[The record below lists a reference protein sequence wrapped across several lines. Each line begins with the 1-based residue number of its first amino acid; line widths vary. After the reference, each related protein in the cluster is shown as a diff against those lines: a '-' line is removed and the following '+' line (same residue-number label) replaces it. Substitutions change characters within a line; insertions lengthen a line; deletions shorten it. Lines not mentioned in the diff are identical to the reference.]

1 MMEPDAL
8 GEDARRDAAHPPLM
22 GRLRRR
28 AEFQRVSRGRR
39 AHVESFT
46 LQANARALADAPPG
60 EAPRVGFTVTKR
72 IGDAVERN
80 RIRRRLKAAL
90 AAASAIA
97 PNAHSDYVLVA
108 RRPALT
114 RRFAALVAD
123 VERAFAQIGRARPTT
138 TDRDPRS

>member
-1 MMEPDAL
+1 MVTDA
-8 GEDARRDAAHPPLM
+8 GRTDATVPAWA
-22 GRLRRR
+22 RLRRR
-28 AEFQRVSRGRR
+28 ADFQRAARGKR
-39 AHVESFT
+39 AQAESFA
-46 LQANARALADAPPG
+46 LQSRLRA
-60 EAPRVGFTVTKR
+60 EAEAGDVGPRVGFTVTRK
-72 IGDAVERN
+72 IGGAVERN

-97 PNAHSDYVLVA
+97 PDAHSDYVLVA

-123 VERAFAQIGRARPTT
+123 VERAFAQIGRVRPAA

>member
-1 MMEPDAL
+1 MVTDA
-8 GEDARRDAAHPPLM
+8 GRTDVTIPTWT
-22 GRLRRR
+22 RLRRR
-28 AEFQRVSRGRR
+28 ADFQRAARGKR
-39 AHVESFT
+39 ANAESFA
-46 LQANARALADAPPG
+46 LQSRTRT
-60 EAPRVGFTVTKR
+60 EAEVAEAGPRVGFTVTRK
-72 IGDAVERN
+72 IGGAVQRN

-114 RRFAALVAD
+114 RRFAALIAD
-123 VERAFAQIGRARPTT
+123 VERTFMQIGRARPTA

>member
-1 MMEPDAL
+1 MVTDA
-8 GEDARRDAAHPPLM
+8 GRTDATVPAWT
-22 GRLRRR
+22 RLRRR
-28 AEFQRVSRGRR
+28 ADFQRVARGKRAQAETFALQSRPR
-39 AHVESFT
+39 ANPEDGER
-46 LQANARALADAPPG
+46 NA
-60 EAPRVGFTVTKR
+60 RVGFTVTRK
-72 IGDAVERN
+72 IGGAVERN

-90 AAASAIA
+90 AAAGAIA

-123 VERAFAQIGRARPTT
+123 VKRAFAQIGRARPTA

>member
-1 MMEPDAL
+1 MREPDAL
-8 GEDARRDAAHPPLM
+8 VTDAGRTDAADPAWT
-22 GRLRRR
+22 RLRRR
-28 AEFQRVSRGRR
+28 ADFQRVARGRR
-39 AHVESFT
+39 ANAESFA
-46 LQANARALADAPPG
+46 LQARARAEAEIG
-60 EAPRVGFTVTKR
+60 EASPRVGFTVTRK
-72 IGDAVERN
+72 IGGAVERN

-97 PNAHSDYVLVA
+97 PDARSDYVLVA

-123 VERAFAQIGRARPTT
+123 VERAFAQIGRARPAA

>member
-1 MMEPDAL
+1 MKEPDAL
-8 GEDARRDAAHPPLM
+8 VTDAGRTDATVPAWT
-22 GRLRRR
+22 RLRRR
-28 AEFQRVSRGRR
+28 AEFQRAARGRR
-39 AHVESFT
+39 ANAESFA
-46 LQANARALADAPPG
+46 LQLRARAETETAEVG
-60 EAPRVGFTVTKR
+60 PRVGFTVTRK
-72 IGDAVERN
+72 IGGAVERN

-97 PNAHSDYVLVA
+97 PDAHSDYVLVA

-123 VERAFAQIGRARPTT
+123 VERAFAQVGRARPTA

>member
-1 MMEPDAL
+1 MVTDA
-8 GEDARRDAAHPPLM
+8 GRTDATIPAWT
-22 GRLRRR
+22 RLRRR
-28 AEFQRVSRGRR
+28 ADFQRAARGRR
-39 AHVESFT
+39 ANAESFA
-46 LQANARALADAPPG
+46 LQSRARAEDEDA
-60 EAPRVGFTVTKR
+60 EAGPRVGFTVTRK
-72 IGDAVERN
+72 IGGAVQRN

-90 AAASAIA
+90 AEAGAIA

-123 VERAFAQIGRARPTT
+123 VERAFAQIGRTKPTA

>member
-1 MMEPDAL
+1 MREPDAL
-8 GEDARRDAAHPPLM
+8 VEDARRTDVRGPSWA
-22 GRLRRR
+22 RLRRR
-28 AEFQRVSRGRR
+28 ADFQRAARGKR
-39 AHVESFT
+39 AQTETFA
-46 LQANARALADAPPG
+46 LQARPRPEAEVGEARA
-60 EAPRVGFTVTKR
+60 RVGFTVTRK
-72 IGDAVERN
+72 IGGAVQRN

-97 PNAHSDYVLVA
+97 ANAGCDYVLVA

-123 VERAFAQIGRARPTT
+123 VERAFAQVGRTKPTA

>member
-1 MMEPDAL
+1 LVTDA
-8 GEDARRDAAHPPLM
+8 GRTDATVPAWA
-22 GRLRRR
+22 RLRRR
-28 AEFQRVSRGRR
+28 ADFQRAARGKR
-39 AHVESFT
+39 AQAESFA
-46 LQANARALADAPPG
+46 LQSRLRAEAEAG
-60 EAPRVGFTVTKR
+60 EVGPRVGFTVTRK
-72 IGDAVERN
+72 IGGAVERN

-123 VERAFAQIGRARPTT
+123 VERAFAQIGRARPNA

>member
-1 MMEPDAL
+1 MREPDAL
-8 GEDARRDAAHPPLM
+8 VTDAGRTDATVPDWT
-22 GRLRRR
+22 RLRRR
-28 AEFQRVSRGRR
+28 ADFQRVARGRR
-39 AHVESFT
+39 ANAESFA
-46 LQANARALADAPPG
+46 LQLRARAENEVA
-60 EAPRVGFTVTKR
+60 EAGPRVGFTVTRK
-72 IGDAVERN
+72 IGGAVERN

-97 PNAHSDYVLVA
+97 PNPDSDYVLVA

-123 VERAFAQIGRARPTT
+123 VERAFAQIGRARPTA

>member
-1 MMEPDAL
+1 MVTDA
-8 GEDARRDAAHPPLM
+8 GRTDATVPAWA
-22 GRLRRR
+22 RLRRR
-28 AEFQRVSRGRR
+28 ADFQRVARGRR
-39 AHVESFT
+39 ANLESFA
-46 LQANARALADAPPG
+46 LQSRLRADGESG
-60 EAPRVGFTVTKR
+60 EASPRVGFTVTRK
-72 IGDAVERN
+72 IGGALERN

-97 PNAHSDYVLVA
+97 PNADSDYVLVA

-123 VERAFAQIGRARPTT
+123 VERAFAQIGRARPTA

>member
-1 MMEPDAL
+1 MRELDAL
-8 GEDARRDAAHPPLM
+8 VTDAGRTDATVPAWT
-22 GRLRRR
+22 RLRRR
-28 AEFQRVSRGRR
+28 ADFQRAARGKR
-39 AHVESFT
+39 ANAESFA
-46 LQANARALADAPPG
+46 LQSRARA
-60 EAPRVGFTVTKR
+60 EAEVAEAGPRVGFTVTRK
-72 IGDAVERN
+72 IGGAVQRN

-123 VERAFAQIGRARPTT
+123 VERAFMQIGRTRPTA

>member
-1 MMEPDAL
+1 MREPDGL
-8 GEDARRDAAHPPLM
+8 VEDAGRTDATAPQWT
-22 GRLRRR
+22 RLRRR
-28 AEFQRVSRGRR
+28 ADFQRAARGKR
-39 AHVESFT
+39 AQAESFA
-46 LQANARALADAPPG
+46 LQARPRADAEVG
-60 EAPRVGFTVTKR
+60 EAGARVGFTVTRK
-72 IGDAVERN
+72 IGGAVQRN

-97 PNAHSDYVLVA
+97 AKADCDYVLVA

-123 VERAFAQIGRARPTT
+123 VERAFAQIGRPKPTA

>member
-1 MMEPDAL
+1 MREPDAL
-8 GEDARRDAAHPPLM
+8 VEDAGRTDATAPRWT
-22 GRLRRR
+22 RLRRR
-28 AEFQRVSRGRR
+28 ADFQRAARGKR
-39 AHVESFT
+39 AQAESFA
-46 LQANARALADAPPG
+46 LQSRPRADAAG
-60 EAPRVGFTVTKR
+60 GVASARVGFTVTRK
-72 IGDAVERN
+72 IGGAVARN

-97 PNAHSDYVLVA
+97 PNADCDYVLVA

-123 VERAFAQIGRARPTT
+123 VERAFAQIGRTKPTA

>member
-1 MMEPDAL
+1 MVTDA
-8 GEDARRDAAHPPLM
+8 GRTEATASAWT
-22 GRLRRR
+22 RLRRR
-28 AEFQRVSRGRR
+28 ADFRRVARGRR
-39 AHVESFT
+39 ANAESFA
-46 LQANARALADAPPG
+46 LHSRARGDAEVG
-60 EAPRVGFTVTKR
+60 EASPRVGFTVTRK
-72 IGDAVERN
+72 IGGAVERN

-97 PNAHSDYVLVA
+97 PDAHSDYVLVA

-123 VERAFAQIGRARPTT
+123 VERAFAQIGRARPTA

>member
-1 MMEPDAL
+1 MREPDAL
-8 GEDARRDAAHPPLM
+8 VEDAGRTGATDPAWT
-22 GRLRRR
+22 RLRRR
-28 AEFQRVSRGRR
+28 ADFQRAARGRR
-39 AHVESFT
+39 AQAESLA
-46 LQANARALADAPPG
+46 LQARVRAEAEVG
-60 EAPRVGFTVTKR
+60 EARPRVGFTVTRK
-72 IGDAVERN
+72 IGGAVERN

-97 PNAHSDYVLVA
+97 PDAHSDYVLVA

-123 VERAFAQIGRARPTT
+123 VERAFAQIGRARPAA

>member
-1 MMEPDAL
+1 MVTDA
-8 GEDARRDAAHPPLM
+8 GRTDATGPAWA
-22 GRLRRR
+22 RLRHRSD
-28 AEFQRVSRGRR
+28 FQRVARGRR
-39 AHVESFT
+39 ANAESFA
-46 LQANARALADAPPG
+46 LQSRPRA
-60 EAPRVGFTVTKR
+60 EAEVAAAGARVGFTVTRK
-72 IGDAVERN
+72 IGGAVERN

-90 AAASAIA
+90 AAANAIA

-123 VERAFAQIGRARPTT
+123 VERAFAQIGRARPTA

>member
-1 MMEPDAL
+1 MVTDA
-8 GEDARRDAAHPPLM
+8 GRTDATVPAWT
-22 GRLRRR
+22 RLRRR
-28 AEFQRVSRGRR
+28 ADFQRAARGRR
-39 AHVESFT
+39 TNAESFA
-46 LQANARALADAPPG
+46 LQSRARADAESG
-60 EAPRVGFTVTKR
+60 EAGPRVGFTVTRK
-72 IGDAVERN
+72 IGGAVERN

-97 PNAHSDYVLVA
+97 PNADSDYVLVA

-123 VERAFAQIGRARPTT
+123 MERAFAQIGHARPTA

>member
-1 MMEPDAL
+1 MVTDA
-8 GEDARRDAAHPPLM
+8 GRTDATVPAWA
-22 GRLRRR
+22 RLRRR
-28 AEFQRVSRGRR
+28 ADFQRVARGRR
-39 AHVESFT
+39 ANLESFA
-46 LQANARALADAPPG
+46 LQSRLRADGESG
-60 EAPRVGFTVTKR
+60 EASPRVGFTVTRK
-72 IGDAVERN
+72 IGGAVERN

-97 PNAHSDYVLVA
+97 PNADSDYVLVA

-123 VERAFAQIGRARPTT
+123 VERAFAQIGRARPTA